1 MVFEVLALDKAFDVI
16 ALEEVV
22 GRLVLEEEEEEE
34 FLLWIALLEL
44 G

>member
-22 GRLVLEEEEEEE
+22 GRLVLEEEE

>member
-22 GRLVLEEEEEEE
+22 GRLVLEEEEEE